1 MILIPFPQNEDL
13 LNLGTGSVSWFEA
26 NGYGCKPIYNITAE
40 DPFRPLRPQTVEDCL
55 LDYQWVE
62 VIHSAVQS
70 ALAVSKH
77 TFTHIPILYINQFKV
92 LPRIVINCMLPISP
106 TPNSLPLSLDLCA
119 ATGHTW
125 CDSNQLHISR

>member
-1 MILIPFPQNEDL
+1 MILNPYPQNEDL

-77 TFTHIPILYINQFKV
+77 THIYTILYINQFKV

-106 TPNSLPLSLDLCA
+106 TPNSSRSLSLSLCA
-119 ATGHTW
+119 ATGNTW